1 MTYRTRAIRSL
12 AELESVRHLWEAWQC
27 HPYIDLDHF
36 IAVCRLRP
44 AEVLR
49 PHVIVVE
56 NESGETVALVVARE
70 ERIDVAPSFG
80 YLRAPAIKAKVLN
93 LIHEGVLGKLDS
105 GSAASVLQHVRSVL
119 GTGECDIALF
129 SQVLEGDL
137 LLNHVFQSV
146 PWMWRDG
153 SPAWTLHWQRT
164 CPSGQGFLLEEMR
177 SKHRAWIRKKIRA
190 LEEKFAGGVIYRKFS
205 EPDQVPKACKD
216 MENVARITY
225 QRGLGAGFYD
235 NAEHRERYSLFARRG
250 LFRCWVLYLNE
261 APKAFWVGAT
271 CKGTF
276 YSESTGYD
284 PQLREYEIGT
294 QMFIHMTDSLI
305 SEEVTRID
313 FGLGDALYKT
323 RFGDHSYREG
333 SFRLYGPRLAP
344 LAVRCAQGL
353 TQSVGQG
360 TRRLLARIGL
370 IDTVKTLWRR
380 RVAGR
385 QKEASS

>member
-1 MTYRTRAIRSL
+1 
-12 AELESVRHLWEAWQC
+12 
-27 HPYIDLDHF
+27 
-36 IAVCRLRP
+36 
-44 AEVLR
+44 
-49 PHVIVVE
+49 VVE